1 MTFVQRRHSKRD
13 PASRPVAL
21 SQLPTAPAEA
31 QQAQLRQALHR
42 HTRRPVTAQRQAVQ
56 APLMAATLDRQEA
69 QRLQRERQAVQV
81 QLGALPA
88 GSERPP
94 APVVRPVP
102 VKPATPDEWVT
113 VLRHRAEEIEGQR
126 LDSRA
131 FGAFQ
136 TLQRQVAQQ
145 LAQGFRTDRGNA
157 QARYASYGEQLA
169 TLQRHALSAPV
180 ARVVMGLVPQAE
192 RLPLQRATDE
202 ALQSL
207 QTQEQAA
214 RHFET
219 VQALQRHL
227 AELDAEDTQPV
238 LARIQA
244 RWGTGKPLP
253 EAIRRHL
260 EQGLNHDLSRVRIHD
275 DAEADKLAKGV
286 NAIAFTTGADIFFR
300 AGHFNPNTQSGLE
313 LLAHEV
319 THTVQQSQG
328 RVGSG
333 IDPDAGLES
342 EARAMGAKLAQVM
355 PSPKSLMPPV
365 AHRSGPHAPGVY
377 SQQAALGR
385 VQAGAARQLSLKPL
399 LDLQPGGWQR
409 STGHLAVQRFDL
421 SSLNPVTAVQ
431 NGAAAIVN
439 KGKDL
444 IASGLSRLPG
454 YRELC
459 LAFGRDLVTGQTISG
474 SADSI
479 LTALTNWV
487 PGPLKDI
494 LRALR
499 ETRVVDKAWQWFQG
513 QLGKLNLSG
522 VLGEVAGAIK
532 AADLGKARSA
542 VTSRIS
548 GVKSLILGCADHIAG
563 IAMTALSAGLGP
575 LGKKI
580 MAGLRGAKGSVVQ
593 ILKDP
598 ARFARNLVEA
608 VKGGFK
614 RFSTNAPKHL
624 QRGVGQWL
632 TGSTGISFPAKFD
645 LQGVFLTAL
654 SVMGLTYQAMRGKL
668 VKALGSGGAQK
679 VSAAERTVEV
689 LQSLKGGLD
698 KAQEMKA
705 EQGSTGK
712 AVQDG
717 IKTEVTNSLVLAGI
731 QKVVTMLVP
740 GGGLISAIIGA
751 FQTVQVVVQQAA
763 QIGQVITSGLSSV
776 AAVAAGNISGAVG
789 AIDRTLGG
797 MIPIALTWLGKVA
810 GLGNFGTK
818 VKAVI
823 QRVRGR
829 LDRVVDKIVAKVKG
843 LIEKLTGK
851 RPGAADT
858 KKADSKTSAG
868 ARTPVELTLS
878 FAGHTLFVKQAA
890 APVLD
895 MASRRDTLSYKVGRH
910 GSVIKGLQKTL
921 PADSDGYRLLDTQFG
936 ELRAIGTA
944 DKHLRKLLKQ
954 PVDAD
959 SQVSLRI
966 TQSSRTLVSQIQ
978 GFLKRHQLPD
988 IGDGLEAWLKAFKE
1002 SKAREHGEF
1011 EPQNLKLSTDG
1022 QTILISY
1029 TTKTGKG
1036 FQTTVARSGH
1046 TTSTKGF
1053 NLALTSLG
1061 RGRTGDPSNKLKN
1074 YDHNSAHVLANW
1086 FGGSGYRRSLNL
1098 VTTSDHFNKI
1108 VMGEREKQIV
1118 EWVKANK
1125 IVLFDLQ
1132 VDVDWGQVSEEAVI
1146 VKIID
1151 QIKGL
1156 YGLTGATLTKTER
1169 SLANRIARFKPLLKA
1184 VEDVVYRAGGQDTG
1198 GVRKNMRPL
1207 STGADQWL
1215 RT

>member
-1 MTFVQRRHSKRD
+1 M
-13 PASRPVAL
+13 
-21 SQLPTAPAEA
+21 
-31 QQAQLRQALHR
+31 
-42 HTRRPVTAQRQAVQ
+42 
-56 APLMAATLDRQEA
+56 
-69 QRLQRERQAVQV
+69 
-81 QLGALPA
+81 
-88 GSERPP
+88 
-94 APVVRPVP
+94 
-102 VKPATPDEWVT
+102 
-113 VLRHRAEEIEGQR
+113 LRHRAEGIEGQR
-126 LDSRA
+126 LDARA
-131 FGAFQ
+131 FGEFQ
-136 TLQRQVAQQ
+136 ALQRQVAHT
-145 LAQGFRTDRGNA
+145 LAHGFRADRGDA

-169 TLQRHALSAPV
+169 TLQRHTLSAPV
-180 ARVVMGLVPQAE
+180 ARVVLGLVPPTE
-192 RLPLQRATDE
+192 RLPLQRATDD
-202 ALQSL
+202 ALQRL
-207 QTQEQAA
+207 QAQEQAA
-214 RHFET
+214 LAFDT
-219 VQALQRHL
+219 VQAVQRQL
-227 AELDAEDTQPV
+227 AELDAEATQPV
-238 LARIQA
+238 LQRIQA
-244 RWGTGKPLP
+244 RRGAGNPLP
-253 EAIRRHL
+253 EAVQRHL

-275 DAEADKLAKGV
+275 DAEADKLAKGM
-286 NAIAFTTGADIFFR
+286 NAIAFTTGTDIFFQSGR
-300 AGHFNPNTQSGLE
+300 FNPNTQSGLE

-328 RVGSG
+328 RVGRG
-333 IDPDAGLES
+333 IDPDAGLER

-355 PSPKSLMPPV
+355 PSSKSLMPPV

-377 SQQAALGR
+377 NRQAALGR
-385 VQAGAARQLSLKPL
+385 VQAGAARHLSLKPL
-399 LDLQPGGWQR
+399 LDLQPGGWPR
-409 STGHLAVQRFDL
+409 STGDLAVQRFDL
-421 SSLNPVTAVQ
+421 SSLNPVTAIK
-431 NGAAAIVN
+431 NGAAALVN

-513 QLGKLNLSG
+513 QLSKLNLSG
-522 VLGEVAGAIK
+522 VLGEVAGAIQ

-575 LGKKI
+575 LGKTI

-614 RFSTNAPKHL
+614 QFSTNAPKHL

-668 VKALGSGGAQK
+668 VKALGAGGVQK

-705 EQGSTGK
+705 EQGSAGK

-751 FQTVQVVVQQAA
+751 FQTVQTVVQQAA

-776 AAVAAGNISGAVG
+776 AAIAAGNISGAVG

-810 GLGNFGTK
+810 GLGNFGSK
-818 VKAVI
+818 VKAVL
-823 QRVRGR
+823 QKVRGR

-851 RPGAADT
+851 NKGKRPESARDQADGT
-858 KKADSKTSAG
+858 YGVVKFTAGKERHSVWAEIKNNRPSIMIASTPMNAIAQLQNFKK
-868 ARTPVELTLS
+868 
-878 FAGHTLFVKQAA
+878 
-890 APVLD
+890 
-895 MASRRDTLSYKVGRH
+895 
-910 GSVIKGLQKTL
+910 
-921 PADSDGYRLLDTQFG
+921 
-936 ELRAIGTA
+936 
-944 DKHLRKLLKQ
+944 
-954 PVDAD
+954 
-959 SQVSLRI
+959 
-966 TQSSRTLVSQIQ
+966 
-978 GFLKRHQLPD
+978 
-988 IGDGLEAWLKAFKE
+988 
-1002 SKAREHGEF
+1002 
-1011 EPQNLKLSTDG
+1011 
-1022 QTILISY
+1022 
-1029 TTKTGKG
+1029 
-1036 FQTTVARSGH
+1036 
-1046 TTSTKGF
+1046 
-1053 NLALTSLG
+1053 
-1061 RGRTGDPSNKLKN
+1061 
-1074 YDHNSAHVLANW
+1074 
-1086 FGGSGYRRSLNL
+1086 
-1098 VTTSDHFNKI
+1098 
-1108 VMGEREKQIV
+1108 
-1118 EWVKANK
+1118 
-1125 IVLFDLQ
+1125 
-1132 VDVDWGQVSEEAVI
+1132 EAVA
-1146 VKIID
+1146 VGAEK
-1151 QIKGL
+1151 
-1156 YGLTGATLTKTER
+1156 GLTGHFQQAGQEVGKGLSILKKSVTSNDFNVKNRLNEQALTTN
-1169 SLANRIARFKPLLKA
+1169 NRIARYVEVIRSVTQQAKLNPPRMHRVDIAFTTGSFPEQKREFLLQLREQEAGLNAMTIASWEKNRSAFVARFIATGSGRDTTVANRAQRTSTRLSKAALIDDLAANIMANDPSITLKEARKKAAPHAETWIQQQRPLHNPDQ
-1184 VEDVVYRAGGQDTG
+1184 VAGGEPAPAHPMAMG
-1198 GVRKNMRPL
+1198 GKDVNGSIGPQWKTRIGQLDSEVAAYKASYPGVDCKKVNVNVRLTL
-1207 STGADQWL
+1207 S
-1215 RT
+1215 